1 MSREQL
7 VRILNEPGSGPTA
20 DRDMKRV
27 LRGIGPVE
35 LTSLPTLGD
44 IAKKVDKLR
53 PHWRVGDWNVGVPE
67 EAIGRSL
74 LDIFGLKPWTT
85 GDDNPLQIDRSAR
98 SRPKRNPP
106 EISGLATK

>member
-1 MSREQL
+1 MLRE
-7 VRILNEPGSGPTA
+7 
-20 DRDMKRV
+20 
-27 LRGIGPVE
+27 IGPVE

-85 GDDNPLQIDRSAR
+85 GDDKPITDMIDSG

-106 EISGLATK
+106 KDQALRTK